1 MKLTI
6 LGIVIA
12 ALVGTS
18 PAFAQISSKTAG
30 QQLQNQGAMVD
41 TLSAKKKKKTK
52 TKKMDDS
59 MGTGNASKPGASVD
73 KDDSQKMQKK

>member
-6 LGIVIA
+6 LGIMIA

-30 QQLQNQGAMVD
+30 QQMQNQGAMVD

-52 TKKMDDS
+52 KMDDS
-59 MGTGNASKPGASVD
+59 MGAGSTSKPGASVD
-73 KDDSQKMQKK
+73 KDDSQKSKK

>member
-6 LGIVIA
+6 LGIMIA

-18 PAFAQISSKTAG
+18 PAFAQVSSKAAG
-30 QQLQNQGAMVD
+30 PQLQNHNSAVD
-41 TLSAKKKKKTK
+41 TFSAAKKKKK

-59 MGTGNASKPGASVD
+59 MGTGNTSKSGASVD
-73 KDDSQKMQKK
+73 KDDSQKSKK